1 VVMIE
6 WAWAYVSYQRSV
18 RLITQGETRG

>member
-6 WAWAYVSYQRSV
+6 WAAAYFTRQRSV
-18 RLITQGETRG
+18 RLITYQDR